1 MRVLSILFVLALL
14 AGFGTAAHA
23 GAWPRDKGALFIAAG
38 GNFLLS
44 EGAELPVYYD
54 PTVYA
59 EYGLSD
65 RVTLGLD
72 LFTADKGRIASV
84 FGFAAVPVGSING
97 QNRTMVSLG
106 YGYRLNADTTTEVL
120 MRMGLS
126 LGRGLDKG
134 WLAADISATIGTV
147 DTTWRPKA
155 DFTWGRS
162 WSDRWTTTLQ
172 LQTGQGFFDDYY
184 AKYSPTVILS
194 VTDRIKINL
203 GAVKALT
210 GDGGSALKLETWL
223 TF

>member
-1 MRVLSILFVLALL
+1 MRFLLILILL
-14 AGFGTAAHA
+14 TCAGSTASG
-23 GAWPRDKGALFIAAG
+23 GAWPRDKGSLFIAAG

-65 RVTLGLD
+65 RITLGLD
-72 LFTADKGRIASV
+72 LYTADKGRIASA
-84 FGFAAVPVGSING
+84 FAFAAVPVGALDAK
-97 QNRTMVSLG
+97 NRAMVSLG
-106 YGYRLNADTTTEVL
+106 YGYRLNADTSTEAL

-126 LGRGLDKG
+126 LGRGLDNG

-155 DFTWGRS
+155 DFNWGRR
-162 WSDRWTTTLQ
+162 WSPRWTTTLQ
-172 LQTGQGFFDDYY
+172 LQTGQGFFNDYY
-184 AKYSPTVILS
+184 AKYSPTVIFD
-194 VTDRIKINL
+194 VTDRIKINI
-203 GAVKALT
+203 GAVKAMT
-210 GDGGSALKLETWL
+210 GDGGGALKAETWL